1 MSPSSTARRFAVAA
15 TVAVVGVATAC
26 TPAPTPVPTYTDG
39 ACPGAVGVTV
49 VVDFTEDLSDEVIVR
64 CALGAQATGIAAL
77 GNIGLAV
84 NSDAAGAVSGS
95 VCTLDG
101 LPVEGYPY
109 CWSTGGFWGYWAA
122 ADQSAE
128 WGFSTIGAG
137 SGPLTEGSVI
147 GFAWAQGFEGDAPR
161 VAPDGTPTA

>member
-1 MSPSSTARRFAVAA
+1 MSDQDTAAVEGIEAS
-15 TVAVVGVATAC
+15 
-26 TPAPTPVPTYTDG
+26 PTEQV
-39 ACPGAVGVTV
+39 PGADADDALAEAPAEQTAAA
-49 VVDFTEDLSDEVIVR
+49 TEDLSDEVIVR

-84 NSDAAGAVSGS
+84 NSNAAGAVSGS